1 VELRPNIDWDKG
13 KAVLW
18 LLETLD
24 LAQDDVVPVY
34 VGDDETDED
43 AFRALADHGIGVVVG
58 EEHRP
63 TRARYALADP
73 DQVKDF
79 LNRLAGIGSR

>member
-1 VELRPNIDWDKG
+1 
-13 KAVLW
+13 
-18 LLETLD
+18 
-24 LAQDDVVPVY
+24 VY

-43 AFRALADHGIGVVVG
+43 AFRAIADRGIGVVVG

-73 DQVKDF
+73 DEVRNF
-79 LNRLAGIGSR
+79 LDRLAGIGSR

>member
-1 VELRPNIDWDKG
+1 
-13 KAVLW
+13 

-24 LAQDDVVPVY
+24 LAQDDVVPLY

-43 AFRALADHGIGVVVG
+43 AFRALADRGIGVVVG

-73 DQVKDF
+73 NQVKDF